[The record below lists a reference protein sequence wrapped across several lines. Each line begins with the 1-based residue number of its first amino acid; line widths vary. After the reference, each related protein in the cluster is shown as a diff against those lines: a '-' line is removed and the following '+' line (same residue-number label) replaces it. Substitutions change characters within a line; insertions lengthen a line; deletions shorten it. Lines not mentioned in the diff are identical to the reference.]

1 MASGTEPVRAST
13 LRPGRDAA
21 VSARGALEEREIEL
35 AALKIA
41 RQPHAQPA
49 AHVEPQPRPRAGEFG
64 QQLGQ
69 PVRGEIFRDAEPQ
82 HAVARRPRHHV
93 ARFLGQRKN
102 APRVGQKPLALLGRR
117 RLLAVAMQELAAER
131 LLEPSDLLTRAGEAP
146 GVDDGDEAAQEID
159 VEHGRHHSYFHW
171 I

>member
-1 MASGTEPVRAST
+1 MALEVRS
-13 LRPGRDAA
+13 
-21 VSARGALEEREIEL
+21 GALEEREIEL
-35 AALKIA
+35 AALEIA

-69 PVRGEIFRDAEPQ
+69 PIRGEIFRDAEPQ

-131 LLEPSDLLTRAGEAP
+131 LLESPDLLAHRRLRAMDPLARAGEAP
-146 GVDDGDEAAQEID
+146 GVDDGDKAAQEID
-159 VEHGRHHSYFHW
+159 VEHGGTIHIPTGFDN
-171 I
+171 II